1 MKKYLLSRAGK
12 FYKANMHAHTSLTT
26 GSLAPREVK
35 ELYKSMG
42 YSIVAF
48 TNHEVIVPHTELQDA
63 DFLPITAFEMSIA
76 EQPWSPFAK
85 CYHFNIYMPKA
96 ELDHSSVFCKA
107 CVKSAAL
114 HLVTEEM
121 EAHGMEKR
129 TYSTAFANSVIKK
142 ANSEGCLVS
151 YNHPVWSNQNYSDYS
166 ELRGLWAAEWYNNQ
180 AAILG
185 NTDTLTPIDD
195 LLRQGEAV
203 YPIATD
209 DTHSMLSAG
218 GGWICVK
225 AKALDYDTVFD
236 ALRRGDFYSST
247 GPEIKSLYAED
258 GAVYIKTSGASRI
271 SLVSSSRIGKT
282 LKADK
287 KLLYGARF
295 DLSKIISSADITR
308 EDKGVWFRIEV
319 ADKHGNRAIT
329 RAYYPSECK

>member
-1 MKKYLLSRAGK
+1 MKKYLLPRAGK
-12 FYKANMHAHTSLTT
+12 FYKANMHTHTSLTT
-26 GSLAPREVK
+26 GSLSPEEAK
-35 ELYKSMG
+35 ELYKSLG
-42 YSIVAF
+42 YSIAAF
-48 TNHEVIVPHTELQDA
+48 TNHEVVVPHTELRDE
-63 DFLPITAFEMSIA
+63 DFLPITAFEISIA
-76 EQPWSPFAK
+76 EKPWSPFAK
-85 CYHFNIYMPKA
+85 CYHFNIYMPKP
-96 ELDHSSVFCKA
+96 DCTYSGVFCKA
-107 CVKSAAL
+107 CVKEPVL
-114 HLVTEEM
+114 PLVTEEM

-129 TYSTAFANSVIKK
+129 SYSPEFANSVIRI

-151 YNHPVWSNQNYSDYS
+151 YNHPVWSNQNYRDYAS
-166 ELRGLWAAEWYNNQ
+166 LRGLWAVEWYNHQ
-180 AAILG
+180 AALLG
-185 NTDTLTPIDD
+185 NLDTLTPIDD
-195 LLRQGEAV
+195 LLREGERV

-209 DTHSMLSAG
+209 DTHGIASAG

-225 AKALDYDTVFD
+225 AKALDYDAVFD

-295 DLSKIISSADITR
+295 DLSKIISLADITR

-319 ADKHGNRAIT
+319 TDKHGNRAIT